1 MPELITIEKL
11 EPVAWQV
18 RVGKYEVD
26 FDCEA
31 GESETQWIIWAV
43 TPHTK
48 SRGHG
53 EAPTLEEAVID
64 ANAALANLMRE
75 EVHA

>member
-1 MPELITIEKL
+1 MIAL
-11 EPVAWQV
+11 ENVQPVAWQV

-31 GESETQWIIWAV
+31 GESETQWIIWEV
-43 TPHTK
+43 TPQTK

-53 EAPTLEEAVID
+53 EAPTLEEAVEQAD
-64 ANAALANLMRE
+64 AALAKVMQE
-75 EVHA
+75 EADHA